1 MVNTIIQGAR
11 TPFTAT
17 LDGLKIEA
25 ENEKL
30 NDLTEIGSVV
40 IMIII
45 ILVFHILFL
54 IAKWVHKTQALERL
68 INEIRKILRYKE
80 I

>member
-45 ILVFHILFL
+45 ILVFHNILNSQNGFL
-54 IAKWVHKTQALERL
+54 KKKKNI
-68 INEIRKILRYKE
+68 
-80 I
+80 

>member
-45 ILVFHILFL
+45 ILVFHTLSL
-54 IAKWVHKTQALERL
+54 IDKWVHKTQALERL

>member
-1 MVNTIIQGAR
+1 M
-11 TPFTAT
+11 
-17 LDGLKIEA
+17 KMEA
-25 ENEKL
+25 GNEKL
-30 NDLTEIGSVV
+30 TEIDS
-40 IMIII
+40 ILFMTII